1 MLLCPVLLA
10 DPVSYILCS
19 YMLKM
24 IQVTLTKKSKKLRKE
39 NQINPPNPKHTSS
52 VLRLSIKHFISWLN
66 GSAQNSEC
74 TNTVTELWVQY
85 SHEMHLQ
92 HAWKYW
98 TLQKRWL
105 VCAGANKDQGARDL
119 KLNWEQKTFYKI
131 FLKRIGPHFLLI
143 KEMQWKYCTVICR
156 ACADASK
163 RFKKYSW
170 TAKKCL

>member
-1 MLLCPVLLA
+1 MQSPWVPSLIQNRRCMKFTWGVKNYVT
-10 DPVSYILCS
+10 VSCTACRSCFSHTAFLHAEDDSGYS
-19 YMLKM
+19 NKEMKELKKRKPNKP
-24 IQVTLTKKSKKLRKE
+24 TK
-39 NQINPPNPKHTSS
+39 INTPNPKHMSS
-52 VLRLSIKHFISWLN
+52 VLRFSIKHYISWLN

-85 SHEMHLQ
+85 SPEMHLQ

-131 FLKRIGPHFLLI
+131 F
-143 KEMQWKYCTVICR
+143 
-156 ACADASK
+156 SK
-163 RFKKYSW
+163 RMVKNLKDHISF
-170 TAKKCL
+170 